1 MNRSLQ
7 IFYTQFLTSLK
18 FNLPPSKAILL
29 ERMSADLRV
38 SPSHLLGTPPHLA
51 PEGGGGV
58 CKKNPAVQIFFS
70 TDKSEKEKSLFSNI

>member
-51 PEGGGGV
+51 PAGGGCV
-58 CKKNPAVQIFFS
+58 KKTLPAKFFFS

>member
-38 SPSHLLGTPPHLA
+38 SPSHLLGTLPHLA
-51 PEGGGGV
+51 PEGGV
-58 CKKNPAVQIFFS
+58 CVKKSPAGQIFFS

>member
-51 PEGGGGV
+51 PAGGGV
-58 CKKNPAVQIFFS
+58 CKKDPAGQIFFF
-70 TDKSEKEKSLFSNI
+70 DR